1 MDLFLHPDHLYHHGQ
16 SLSHNMGPTPHEAMV
31 PECSM
36 TIHHNIQMPMPYRW
50 VTGSDNP
57 VFDDKVD
64 ERSLWRGSNTG
75 MFHATKTCWR
85 NQQRI
90 HLMKPANELNGSIM
104 VILPDQSRTQKIGEL
119 RG

>member
-1 MDLFLHPDHLYHHGQ
+1 MDPFLHLDHLYHCRQ

-31 PECSM
+31 PECST
-36 TIHHNIQMPMPYRW
+36 TIHHNIQMPTPYGW
-50 VTGSDNP
+50 VVSSDDL

-64 ERSLWRGSNTG
+64 ERSLWRGSNMG
-75 MFHATKTCWR
+75 MFHATKTCWW

-90 HLMKPANELNGSIM
+90 HLMRPVDDLNGSIM
-104 VILPDQSRTQKIGEL
+104 VIPPDWSQTQKIREL